1 METAIGPYPRETDD
15 SQASRV
21 GKGKLR
27 VSVTKPGAMYGPR
40 ALPAFCIAQ
49 LTYALASHRG
59 HSCLYVVVTLAR
71 AGDRR
76 LMAGTCMMSIDD

>member
-1 METAIGPYPRETDD
+1 MVLIREKPMTPK
-15 SQASRV
+15 QAESGRV
-21 GKGKLR
+21 NLG
-27 VSVTKPGAMYGPR
+27 VSVTKPGAFYGPR
-40 ALPAFCIAQ
+40 ALPVFCIAQ
-49 LTYALASHRG
+49 LTYASASHRG